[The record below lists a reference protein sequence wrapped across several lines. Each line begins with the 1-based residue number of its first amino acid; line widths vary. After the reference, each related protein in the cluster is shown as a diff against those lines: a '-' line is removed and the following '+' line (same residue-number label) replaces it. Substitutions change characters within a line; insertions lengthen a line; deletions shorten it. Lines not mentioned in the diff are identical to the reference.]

1 MIVKDDKLKINF
13 NDMYFLWKI
22 YLKNKN
28 IPNTI
33 LKTEFEEIIKNKL
46 SNINNIFTN
55 CKSNFLDNVK
65 IFKNFGMKL

>member
-1 MIVKDDKLKINF
+1 MIIKETNCKISF

-33 LKTEFEEIIKNKL
+33 LKTEFEEIIKSKL
-46 SNINNIFTN
+46 ENINNIL
-55 CKSNFLDNVK
+55 KIVK
-65 IFKNFGMKL
+65 VIF